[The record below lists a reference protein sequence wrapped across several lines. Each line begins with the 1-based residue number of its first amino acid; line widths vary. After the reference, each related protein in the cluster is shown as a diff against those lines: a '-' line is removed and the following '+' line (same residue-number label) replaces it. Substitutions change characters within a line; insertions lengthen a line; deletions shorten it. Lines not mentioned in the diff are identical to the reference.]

1 MKNIEETDSKK
12 IRIIKAATEIF
23 STRPYHQVKM
33 EEIAESAG
41 LGKGTLYCYFS
52 GKEELFT
59 QMIQES
65 ASIYF
70 REALAAVNGKK
81 TVREKLNSLFHYH
94 LYFIKK
100 YAAAARIL
108 VGERRL
114 PRPGIEAAKE
124 RHRQMECFI
133 SELIQEGVESGEF
146 RQVDI
151 SVVTQV
157 ILGTFSALWVSVLFG
172 ESSFDETED
181 TVDKILDFYLYGLTR

>member
-1 MKNIEETDSKK
+1 
-12 IRIIKAATEIF
+12 
-23 STRPYHQVKM
+23 M
-33 EEIAESAG
+33 EDIAESAG

-70 REALAAVNGKK
+70 REALAVVNGKE

-94 LYFIKK
+94 LCFIQKH
-100 YAAAARIL
+100 AAAARIL
-108 VGERRL
+108 AGERRL

-124 RHRQMECFI
+124 RHKQMERFV
-133 SELIQEGVESGEF
+133 SELIHEGIESGEF
-146 RQVDI
+146 RAVDI

-157 ILGTFSALWVSVLFG
+157 ILGTFSALWVTVLIG
-172 ESSFDETED
+172 EHSFTETED
-181 TVDKILDFYLYGLTR
+181 TVNKILDFYLYGLTK